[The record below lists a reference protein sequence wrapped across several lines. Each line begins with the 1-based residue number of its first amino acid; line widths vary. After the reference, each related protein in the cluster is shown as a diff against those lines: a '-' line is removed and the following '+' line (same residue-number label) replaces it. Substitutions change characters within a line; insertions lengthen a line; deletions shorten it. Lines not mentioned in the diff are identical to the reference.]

1 MKILMENWRQF
12 IEHGAVTAENGK
24 IYLFE
29 DEKITEA
36 SFSIRLNLLTESTT
50 EIEGF
55 LREWETSA
63 DYVLS
68 KNVLNEGVMDLVSQA
83 AAVLKTLAEKSW
95 DTVTSVTSKVLNFI
109 EKFKEKHPKIYS
121 ALKWACI
128 AIICI
133 AALYLIAKATG
144 MTAVV
149 QAMESLA
156 TFQWPDVAISELVRD
171 LTNQQTVDALRN
183 LQDAL
188 LNRAGDIGVDLVQS
202 DHQILQDL
210 GDKILD
216 SIPSEQSAE
225 AVSDFWGQA
234 MERLQ
239 QGAQAGTGQIETFTP
254 N

>member
-1 MKILMENWRQF
+1 
-12 IEHGAVTAENGK
+12 
-24 IYLFE
+24 
-29 DEKITEA
+29 
-36 SFSIRLNLLTESTT
+36 
-50 EIEGF
+50 
-55 LREWETSA
+55 
-63 DYVLS
+63 
-68 KNVLNEGVMDLVSQA
+68 
-83 AAVLKTLAEKSW
+83 
-95 DTVTSVTSKVLNFI
+95 
-109 EKFKEKHPKIYS
+109 
-121 ALKWACI
+121 
-128 AIICI
+128 
-133 AALYLIAKATG
+133 
-144 MTAVV
+144 
-149 QAMESLA
+149 
-156 TFQWPDVAISELVRD
+156 LVRD